1 MKAVLQRVGFAR
13 VRVAGEV
20 VGEIGPGLLVLACA
34 LRGDRAAEA
43 QLLAEKIAGYRI
55 FEDPAGRMNLSARDL
70 QRPVLLVSQFTLAA
84 DGRRGRRPSFDAAL
98 EPAAARARLEEL
110 AAALRGQGLAVAE
123 GHFGAHMEVE
133 LLNAGPATFLLD
145 CPPPAGA

>member
-1 MKAVLQRVGFAR
+1 VKAVVQRVGFAR

-34 LRGDRAAEA
+34 VRGDGPAEA
-43 QLLAEKIAGYRI
+43 RALAGKIASYRV
-55 FEDPAGRMNLSARDL
+55 FEDEKGRMNLSAQDL
-70 QRPVLLVSQFTLAA
+70 GRPILLVSQFTLAA

-98 EPAAARARLEEL
+98 EPGPAAERLCEL
-110 AAALRGQGLAVAE
+110 AAALAESGLEVAQGR
-123 GHFGAHMEVE
+123 FGASMEVE

-145 CPPPAGA
+145 CPPQPG

>member
-1 MKAVLQRVGFAR
+1 VKAVVQRVSFAR

-34 LRGDRAAEA
+34 VRGDGPAEA
-43 QLLAEKIAGYRI
+43 RALADKIASYRV
-55 FEDPAGRMNLSARDL
+55 FEDAQGRMNLSAQDL
-70 QRPVLLVSQFTLAA
+70 GRPILLVSQFTLAA

-98 EPAAARARLEEL
+98 EPGPAAERLREL
-110 AAALRGQGLAVAE
+110 AAALAHSGLEVAQGR
-123 GHFGAHMEVE
+123 FGASMEVE

-145 CPPPAGA
+145 CPPQPG